1 MSRPV
6 VHLEADI
13 ALPKAEDLAYQ
24 VVLEV
29 LHGGQHVEHR
39 RLLHPVREAEE
50 LCRHSVELVRPLGHC
65 AFLGKDM
72 DHTLR
77 RDSEVLIAELL
88 LIEDNLKVIRA
99 EELGRNLSAVAVEE
113 LNWSGITVLGKEA
126 DSLFAALN
134 LDEHLVDGSALADEV
149 GLPRLRRLVL
159 ALVLIVFN
167 DLTEFLEVN

>member
-1 MSRPV
+1 
-6 VHLEADI
+6 
-13 ALPKAEDLAYQ
+13 
-24 VVLEV
+24 
-29 LHGGQHVEHR
+29 
-39 RLLHPVREAEE
+39 
-50 LCRHSVELVRPLGHC
+50 
-65 AFLGKDM
+65 M